1 MSRNRRRYLVMDV
14 FTDRSY
20 GGNPLALL
28 PEAEGLSVTQ
38 MQQIAREFNLSETA
52 FIRPPR
58 QRGETHRLRIFTP
71 TQELPFAGHPTIGAA
86 LALAAEG
93 WDRPELVFGQAI
105 GPVRVSL
112 RQQKQGRSA
121 WLWAAKL
128 PETGPP
134 APPTAALAA
143 LLGLRPTDILAGEWG
158 PAAVSAGI
166 PYLVVPVRDADVLA
180 RAELDLQRWRE
191 ILKNWWANQVY
202 LVAPLD
208 GPHGTRY
215 SARMFGPAIGIPE
228 DPATG
233 SAATAFP
240 GWLAPRLGTTDG
252 ILTITIEQGAGL
264 GRPST
269 MMVEAELE
277 DGELKAVRV
286 GGTAV
291 AIAEG
296 TLRIP
301 DSTTETPT

>member
-1 MSRNRRRYLVMDV
+1 VSRNRRRYLVLDV
-14 FTDRSY
+14 FTDRPY

-28 PEAEGLSVTQ
+28 PEAEGLSTSQ

-58 QRGETHRLRIFTP
+58 HREETHRLRIFTP

-86 LALAAEG
+86 LALADAG
-93 WDRPELVFGQAI
+93 WEAPELVFGQPI

-112 RQQKQGRSA
+112 RQQKDRRSA

-128 PETGPP
+128 PEVGPP
-134 APPTAALAA
+134 APPTTALAA
-143 LLGLRPTDILAGEWG
+143 LLGLRPTDILAGAWG

-166 PYLVVPVRDADVLA
+166 PYLVIPVRDADVLA
-180 RAELDLQRWRE
+180 RAELDLQRWKE
-191 ILKNWWANQVY
+191 ILKGWWANQVY
-202 LVAPLD
+202 VVAPLD
-208 GPHGTRY
+208 GPGGTRY
-215 SARMFGPAIGIPE
+215 RARMFAPALGIPE

-240 GWLAPRLGTTDG
+240 AWLAPRLGTTDG
-252 ILTITIEQGAGL
+252 ILTLTIEQGAGL

-269 MMVEAELE
+269 LMIEAELD
-277 DGELKAVRV
+277 DGDLVAVRV

-291 AIAEG
+291 PIAEG
-296 TLRIP
+296 TLRVP
-301 DSTTETPT
+301 D